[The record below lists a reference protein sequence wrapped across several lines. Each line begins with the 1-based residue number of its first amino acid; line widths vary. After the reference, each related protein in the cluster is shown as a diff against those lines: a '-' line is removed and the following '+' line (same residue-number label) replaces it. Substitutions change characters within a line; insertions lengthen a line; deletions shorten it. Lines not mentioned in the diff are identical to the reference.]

1 MATKSPQTNYFEIGK
16 KYRTTYKLIFYI
28 SFVFTLIFKYVESNF
43 AVSVVAI
50 VSLIALIVIER
61 ARDYYIDLAEETRRR
76 DFIDR
81 SFGTKYC
88 HVSSEGYYDTDEL
101 ESGMYKMISNVFENS
116 LFSSEISKK
125 MLNKNMAIN
134 VIMLV
139 VLLASILTSTV
150 KIDYAVLLLQV
161 FIGKDFVLGMI
172 DLKKYNESTTETFND
187 IKKIFD
193 ENLENTPESI
203 SKNTPEILRIYL
215 KYETNITDKKLLL
228 DSKIYGAM
236 NDPLSNEWEKM
247 KKKYNIK

>member
-1 MATKSPQTNYFEIGK
+1 MAAKSPQTNYFAIGK
-16 KYRTTYKLIFYI
+16 KYRTAYTFVLFASFIFTI
-28 SFVFTLIFKYVESNF
+28 IFKYINANI
-43 AVSVVAI
+43 AVSVIAI
-50 VSLIALIVIER
+50 ASLIALIVIER

-88 HVSSEGYYDTDEL
+88 HVSSEGYYDTEEL
-101 ESGMYKMISNVFENS
+101 ESGMYKMVANVFENS

-125 MLNKNMAIN
+125 MLSKNMAIN
-134 VIMLV
+134 ISLLVI
-139 VLLASILTSTV
+139 LLASIITSTV

-161 FIGKDFVLGMI
+161 FIGKDFVMGMI

-193 ENLENTPESI
+193 NNLENTAESI

-236 NDPLSNEWEKM
+236 NEPLSNDWEEM